1 MAQRNGMSP
10 RPPPLGRGRG
20 AGGPSGVGS
29 SPSSSCVPM
38 AATSTAGTG
47 ASTAGS
53 ATPAHGVHRVEPRGP
68 PGAPPGSGNNS
79 NFWHGPERLLL
90 SQIPVERQALTEL
103 EYQAMGAVWRA
114 AFLANSTG
122 RAMRKWSQRDA
133 GTLLPLGRPYG
144 FYARVTP
151 RSQMNGVGATDLR
164 QLSPRDAWIVLVATV
179 VHEVDPAADP
189 TVGDKAG
196 HPEGLCAQD
205 GLYLALGAGFRVF
218 VYDLANN
225 TLILAARDADEW
237 FRHGAGEVVRL
248 YRCNRLGVGTPRAT
262 LLPQPA
268 LRQTLLRAE
277 EATALGRE
285 LRRRWA
291 GTTVALQTPGRRL
304 QPMVLLGAWQE
315 LAQYEP
321 FASAPHPASLLTAV
335 RRHLN
340 QRLCCGWLA
349 LGAVLPARWLG
360 CAAGPAT
367 GTAAGTTAMAT
378 GTTSLAGASDTET
391 EAAGGDAPC
400 AIAGAVGSAVTLPP
414 QPYGAAGGSAICAPN
429 ADAHAVLGA
438 DATAAAAA
446 AAAAPTV
453 MVGPAAMVA
462 PTAMV
467 GSAAS
472 GTVPRVMLV
481 VVLDELGAVF
491 GYCPLDG
498 HVYPLAAEL
507 SHFLRAGVLGALALG
522 RESAPAAEAA
532 RRLLPELDREQWE
545 RPRWDA
551 LHLHPRAALWA
562 REPHGQW
569 EFMFREQRG
578 DPISDPVAFRLSDA
592 RTLGLD
598 LTTVMTE
605 RQSQLPEKYIGFYQ
619 IRKPPWLMEQPPPP
633 SRQTKPDAATMPP
646 PLSAQA
652 SVSYAL
658 RYDDESW
665 RPLSTVD
672 DHKAW
677 LDLDESHWVLGDS
690 RPDDIKQ
697 RRLLKAT
704 QRRGAEIDRPM
715 PVVPEECY
723 DQRFTT
729 EGHQVIPLCASE
741 PEDDDEDP
749 TYDELPSRPPQKHK
763 PPDKPPRL
771 CKTGPGPPPLP
782 PKQRHGSTDGKVSA
796 PRQSEHHKRQ
806 TRPPRPPPP
815 KFGDRTAAHLSQNMR
830 DMYLD
835 MCTSSG
841 HRPRPPAPPRPKKC
855 QTHAPHHVHH

>member
-29 SPSSSCVPM
+29 SPPSSCVPM
-38 AATSTAGTG
+38 GATSTAGTG
-47 ASTAGS
+47 ASAAAT
-53 ATPAHGVHRVEPRGP
+53 ATPGHGVHRVEPRGP
-68 PGAPPGSGNNS
+68 PGAPPSSGNNS

-349 LGAVLPARWLG
+349 LGAVLPSRWLG

-378 GTTSLAGASDTET
+378 GTTLLAGASGTET

-400 AIAGAVGSAVTLPP
+400 AMAGAVGSAVPVPP
-414 QPYGAAGGSAICAPN
+414 QPYGASAGGHAVCVPN
-429 ADAHAVLGA
+429 ADAHTVVGA
-438 DATAAAAA
+438 DAAAAA

-453 MVGPAAMVA
+453 MVGP
-462 PTAMV
+462 TAMV
-467 GSAAS
+467 GPAAMAGPAAS
-472 GTVPRVMLV
+472 DTVPRAMLV
-481 VVLDELGAVF
+481 VLLDELGAVF

-562 REPHGQW
+562 REPHGQLA
-569 EFMFREQRG
+569 FLLRPGRG
-578 DPISDPVAFRLSDA
+578 EAEVLTLATKHPAICANVEDYLQDA
-592 RTLGLD
+592 RRRADAQALGLD
-598 LTTVMTE
+598 LATVVMEAGGQMIHKKTKKPKGKEDESLMKGKHSRYTRPTE
-605 RQSQLPEKYIGFYQ
+605 PPLTPQASLGRALRRDDEDW
-619 IRKPPWLMEQPPPP
+619 KPPRLPGE
-633 SRQTKPDAATMPP
+633 D
-646 PLSAQA
+646 
-652 SVSYAL
+652 
-658 RYDDESW
+658 SW
-665 RPLSTVD
+665 Y
-672 DHKAW
+672 
-677 LDLDESHWVLGDS
+677 DLDETFWVLGSNRKNDVY
-690 RPDDIKQ
+690 Q
-697 RRLLKAT
+697 RRWKKTVLRCGL
-704 QRRGAEIDRPM
+704 EIDRPM
-715 PVVPEECY
+715 PTVPKGCRP
-723 DQRFTT
+723 QTFTH
-729 EGHQVIPLCASE
+729 EGIQLMGGATQE
-741 PEDDDEDP
+741 
-749 TYDELPSRPPQKHK
+749 
-763 PPDKPPRL
+763 PPDTGLYAPSHVTSAFVPSVYMPPTVPYPDPAARL
-771 CKTGPGPPPLP
+771 C
-782 PKQRHGSTDGKVSA
+782 
-796 PRQSEHHKRQ
+796 
-806 TRPPRPPPP
+806 
-815 KFGDRTAAHLSQNMR
+815 R
-830 DMYLD
+830 DMRRV
-835 MCTSSG
+835 TFSNV
-841 HRPRPPAPPRPKKC
+841 A
-855 QTHAPHHVHH
+855 THYHYNAQ